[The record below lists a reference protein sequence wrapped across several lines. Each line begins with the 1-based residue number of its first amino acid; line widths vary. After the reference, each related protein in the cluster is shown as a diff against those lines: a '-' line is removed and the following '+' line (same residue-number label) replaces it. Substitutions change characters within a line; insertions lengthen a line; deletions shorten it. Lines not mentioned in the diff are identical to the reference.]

1 MKMQRQISLFNATA
15 TRCISMRKFITKK
28 KNIYML
34 KVKLKTKIKKNII
47 KNKNVEKS
55 EALLVN
61 CWPTIYEII
70 FIYVCMCLYTY

>member
-1 MKMQRQISLFNATA
+1 
-15 TRCISMRKFITKK
+15 
-28 KNIYML
+28 ML